1 MHLRELRQV
10 LVPAPAGESGGMDGW
25 GSQTRRTG
33 PHDVAGSPAEPERRR
48 RGMSLVI
55 IHANGGVTAP
65 DGVGVIGT
73 MTSPQ
78 DPYPAVIPE
87 EID

>member
-1 MHLRELRQV
+1 
-10 LVPAPAGESGGMDGW
+10 
-25 GSQTRRTG
+25 
-33 PHDVAGSPAEPERRR
+33 
-48 RGMSLVI
+48 MSLVI

-78 DPYPAVIPE
+78 DPHPAVIPK